1 MMKRWRSAKSNT
13 MKNILHFLGIII
25 LLFVITRPVP
35 ALAESGLPNSAEF
48 GYGVRLDLSGA
59 QINSSIAAAASL
71 KINWLAIDFDWAS
84 VWPAKDDSPDL
95 EPLNQAMY
103 LAQQNHLSVMISITR
118 PPAWVVSAEGPDPT
132 MTGQVVKYLA
142 RTYPGVLLAIEL
154 FPGANTIQGWG
165 TAPNPNA
172 YFSLMQTVTQAL
184 QSSGSSII
192 IVAAGLTPL
201 PPNPPAGDIDDLVF
215 LDTLYNAGAQSW
227 MPIISIRIPEITGDP
242 MFTPTQD
249 EKRCLRHFEE
259 VRQVMLIH
267 DHRQGLIWLTGFSWP
282 TENLQTSDTIYQN
295 PTEQTR
301 WLNQAYQILKAQL
314 YLGVA
319 FFSQIN
325 PPGPHTVTPNPVSLI
340 RQDLSIHPALANLGL
355 LISPP
360 ADNTQLAV
368 QTVLI
373 KRIVQEVQFKP
384 STRNASAGQ

>member
-1 MMKRWRSAKSNT
+1 
-13 MKNILHFLGIII
+13 MKNILHFLEIIS
-25 LLFVITRPVP
+25 LLFVIARPGP
-35 ALAESGLPNSAEF
+35 AMAESGLPNSAEF

-71 KINWLAIDFDWAS
+71 KINWLAIDFDWAN
-84 VWPAKDDSPDL
+84 VWPARDDSPDL
-95 EPLNQAMY
+95 EPLNQALA

-132 MTGQVVKYLA
+132 MTAQVVKYLA
-142 RTYPGVLLAIEL
+142 RTYPDVLLAIEL

-165 TAPNPNA
+165 TTPNPNA
-172 YFSLMQTVTQAL
+172 YLSLIQTATQAL
-184 QSSGSSII
+184 QSSGSSIT

-201 PPNPPAGDIDDLVF
+201 PPKPSAGDIDDLVF

-227 MPIISIRIPEITGDP
+227 MPIISIRLPEITGDP
-242 MFTPTQD
+242 MYTPTQG

-259 VRQVMLIH
+259 VRQVMLAH
-267 DHRQGLIWLTGFSWP
+267 DHRQGLLWLTAFSWP
-282 TENLQTSDTIYQN
+282 TGNLHASDAIYQN

-301 WLNQAYQILKAQL
+301 WLNQAFQILKAQL
-314 YLGVA
+314 YVGVG
-319 FFSQIN
+319 FFAQIN
-325 PPGPHTVTPNPVSLI
+325 PPGPRTITSNPVSLV
-340 RQDLSIHPALANLGL
+340 RQDLSIHPGLANLGL

-360 ADNTQLAV
+360 ADNSQLTV

-373 KRIVQEVQFKP
+373 KRIVQEIYFKP